1 MKSFSLK
8 KFLLM
13 VGTSVRGFFTF
24 EESAIG
30 RRKRKEV
37 FILAG
42 IFCALVISAVIVG
55 VGDNIPG
62 IVLCYLA
69 AVVLVVTATRT
80 WRKTKRFLILLG
92 ASVIGLFV
100 FVFLHNAFYALT
112 MLTSHIAALSHSLEV
127 FHVISFIIAVFLCP
141 TTFLVGAVGSIVC
154 VIMGRR
160 KKQRDKSSACS

>member
-1 MKSFSLK
+1 MMKTFSLK

-13 VGTSVRGFFTF
+13 LGTSVKGFFTF
-24 EESAIG
+24 EESAQG

-42 IFCALVISAVIVG
+42 IFCALIISAIVVG
-55 VGDNIPG
+55 VSDNVPG

-69 AVVLVVTATRT
+69 TIVLVVAPTRN

-92 ASVIGLFV
+92 VSVIGFFV

-112 MLTSHIAALSHSLEV
+112 ILTSHIAALSHLLEA
-127 FHVISFIIAVFLCP
+127 FHVISFVIAVFLCP
-141 TTFLVGAVGSIVC
+141 AIFLVGAVGSIVC
-154 VIMGRR
+154 TITGRR
-160 KKQRDKSSACS
+160 KQAG